1 MIRLEAV
8 TRTYP
13 IGDGLT
19 VLHGVDL
26 WVKPKEYVGILGPS
40 GSGKSTLLHMIGLL
54 DRPTTGKVF
63 LRDRDVNSLP
73 DGERSR
79 LRGDSI
85 GFVFQSFHLVNQLSV
100 AENVALPLFYQRVP
114 YRERR
119 QRALQALDD
128 VGLSQRTSHL
138 PTQLSG
144 GECQR
149 TAIARALV
157 TDPDLLLADEPTGN
171 LDSQTGKDIM
181 NLFDRLHDKGRTII
195 MITHDRSIAA
205 ALPRVTHI
213 QDGRIREA
221 VDA

>member
-73 DGERSR
+73 DSERSR
-79 LRGDSI
+79 LRGASI

>member
-1 MIRLEAV
+1 M
-8 TRTYP
+8 
-13 IGDGLT
+13 
-19 VLHGVDL
+19 
-26 WVKPKEYVGILGPS
+26 
-40 GSGKSTLLHMIGLL
+40 TLLIAG
-54 DRPTTGKVF
+54 
-63 LRDRDVNSLP
+63 
-73 DGERSR
+73 
-79 LRGDSI
+79 
-85 GFVFQSFHLVNQLSV
+85 
-100 AENVALPLFYQRVP
+100 VALWSIAHLFPAAAPDARANLAGRFGEGP
-114 YRERR
+114 YKG
-119 QRALQALDD
+119 LFALDIILAL
-128 VGLSQRTSHL
+128 VLIVFGWKAATPTPIYTPPLSQRTSHL

>member
-73 DGERSR
+73 DSERSR

-85 GFVFQSFHLVNQLSV
+85 GFGFQSFHLVNQLSV

>member
-1 MIRLEAV
+1 
-8 TRTYP
+8 
-13 IGDGLT
+13 
-19 VLHGVDL
+19 
-26 WVKPKEYVGILGPS
+26 
-40 GSGKSTLLHMIGLL
+40 
-54 DRPTTGKVF
+54 
-63 LRDRDVNSLP
+63 
-73 DGERSR
+73 
-79 LRGDSI
+79 
-85 GFVFQSFHLVNQLSV
+85 VFQSFHLVNQLSV

-119 QRALQALDD
+119 QRTLQALDD

-171 LDSQTGKDIM
+171 LDSQTGKDII

-205 ALPRVTHI
+205 ALPRIAHI
-213 QDGRIREA
+213 QDGRIRQA